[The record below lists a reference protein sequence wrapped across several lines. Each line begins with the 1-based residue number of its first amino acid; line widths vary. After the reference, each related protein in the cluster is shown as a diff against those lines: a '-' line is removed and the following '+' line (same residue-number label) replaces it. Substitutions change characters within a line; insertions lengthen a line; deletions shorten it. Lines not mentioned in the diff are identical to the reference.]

1 MVEMITEYC
10 KLRRKVSNKAKLY
23 LDGAGTIEYFFDE
36 SMDETMFFSVKF
48 VKGRKVTAKTL
59 SGKEIIREL
68 SQKSN
73 YKMVLI
79 SVREEEKPFVF
90 KALNEVSKVKGYS
103 DPIVEVEKAIM
114 YFPKLRYSD
123 LGLLKYLCDRSMN
136 DYRILLASGN

>member
-36 SMDETMFFSVKF
+36 SMDETMVFSVKF